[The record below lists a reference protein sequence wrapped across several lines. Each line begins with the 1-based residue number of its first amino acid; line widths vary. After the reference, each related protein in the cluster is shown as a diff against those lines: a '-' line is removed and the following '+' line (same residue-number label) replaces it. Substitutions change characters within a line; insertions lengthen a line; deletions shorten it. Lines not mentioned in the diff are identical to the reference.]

1 MENNITP
8 AENPLQQE
16 QEQEIDFLELAQKVW
31 AERKLVIKVCAIAA
45 VIGVVV
51 AFSIP
56 KEYTASMKLAPET
69 TGKTQGGGMGALAA
83 MAGINLGSSSGQD
96 ALSPDLYPDIVSS
109 TPFLTG
115 LFDVNVTTQDG
126 RVKTSLYEYMRE
138 HQRKPWWGSVLSA
151 PFKALGWG
159 MSLFRE
165 TEKDAPAGS
174 KVDSF
179 KLTPKQAGIV
189 NALSSHISVS
199 VDQKTGV
206 TTLSVQMQDPLI
218 SAALTDTVMHRL
230 QDYITNYRTNKAR
243 HDLAFTEKLYKEA
256 KENYYTAQQRYARH
270 VDGNLDVILQS
281 YRSEQERL
289 QNEMTLA
296 YGVYNQLAQQLQM
309 AKAKVQ
315 EITPVYTV
323 VQPAV
328 VPLNPEKPNKKM
340 ILFGFVFLAA
350 AGSSMWIL
358 HGRDLLKNL
367 KK

>member
-45 VIGVVV
+45 VVGIVV

-126 RVKTSLYEYMRE
+126 SVKTSLYEYMKE
-138 HQRKPWWGSVLSA
+138 HQRSPWWGSVLSA

-189 NALSSHISVS
+189 NALSSRISVS
-199 VDQKTGV
+199 VDKKTGV
-206 TTLSVQMQDPLI
+206 TTLSVQMQDPVI

-230 QDYITNYRTNKAR
+230 QDYITDYRTNKAR

-328 VPLNPEKPNKKM
+328 VPLRPIKPNKM
-340 ILFGFVFLAA
+340 TILFGFVFLAA
-350 AGSSMWIL
+350 AGSSLWIL
-358 HGRDLLKNL
+358 YGRDLLKKL

>member
-45 VIGVVV
+45 VVGVVV

-69 TGKTQGGGMGALAA
+69 TGKTPGGSMGALAA
-83 MAGINLGSSSGQD
+83 MAGINLGSNAGPD

-126 RVKTSLYEYMRE
+126 SVKTSLYEYMKE
-138 HQRKPWWGSVLSA
+138 HQRSPWWGSVLSA

-159 MSLFRE
+159 ISLFRD
-165 TEKDAPAGS
+165 TEEDAPNA
-174 KVDSF
+174 KVDPF
-179 KLTPKQAGIV
+179 KLTSKQAAIV
-189 NALSSHISVS
+189 KGLSNRIMVS
-199 VDQKTGV
+199 VDKKTGV
-206 TTLSVQMQDPLI
+206 TTLSVQMQDALI

-230 QDYITNYRTNKAR
+230 QNYITDYRTNKAR

-256 KENYYTAQQRYARH
+256 KENYYTAQQRYARN

-328 VPLNPEKPNKKM
+328 VPLRPIKPNKIM
-340 ILFGFVFLAA
+340 ILFGFVFLATV
-350 AGSSMWIL
+350 GSIGWIL
-358 HGRDLLKNL
+358 FVKDLLKNW
-367 KK
+367 KR

>member
-45 VIGVVV
+45 VVGVVV

-126 RVKTSLYEYMRE
+126 SVKTSLYEYMKE
-138 HQRKPWWGSVLSA
+138 HQRSPWWGSVLSA

-189 NALSSHISVS
+189 NALSSRISVS
-199 VDQKTGV
+199 VDKKTGV
-206 TTLSVQMQDPLI
+206 TTLSVQMQDPVI

-230 QDYITNYRTNKAR
+230 QDYITDYRTNKAR

-323 VQPAV
+323 VQPAT
-328 VPLNPEKPNKKM
+328 VPLKPIKPNKIM
-340 ILFGFVFLAA
+340 ILFGFVFLAV

-358 HGRDLLKNL
+358 YGRDLLKKL